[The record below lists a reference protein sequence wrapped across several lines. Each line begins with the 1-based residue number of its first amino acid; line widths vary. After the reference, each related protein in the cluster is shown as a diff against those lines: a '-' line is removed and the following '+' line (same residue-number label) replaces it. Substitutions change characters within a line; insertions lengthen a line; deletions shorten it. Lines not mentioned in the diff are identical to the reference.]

1 MSPLDLLLL
10 LVANLFWAINPTA
23 GKVLIAQT
31 DPLTT
36 AWLRYAGAALALAAA
51 WPWIRGAGAC
61 DPETPRPLPLRD
73 KAIVAAIGATTCFL
87 APLCQMS
94 GLGASTA
101 VSNSILMTTEPL
113 FTLLLAWLLLRGRLT
128 RQESYMM
135 AVAAA
140 GALVL
145 SGIFSSTGLCD
156 IPRALRQW
164 SRGDLLL
171 LAAIFCEAC
180 YSVLPKMLAGR
191 YPGPRIYAPAL
202 AVGFSLLSV
211 TAFLHGGPHLVWF
224 SARGWLAFFWLGP
237 FGTTL
242 TYLFWLHLVQRG
254 IPLPAL
260 AATLYFQPVIGAAAG
275 MIVLHEPL
283 RRDQMLGGALI
294 LAAVTWYVWQ
304 DMRARPQ
311 ATGGA

>member
-1 MSPLDLLLL
+1 ML
-10 LVANLFWAINPTA
+10 
-23 GKVLIAQT
+23 
-31 DPLTT
+31 
-36 AWLRYAGAALALAAA
+36 
-51 WPWIRGAGAC
+51 
-61 DPETPRPLPLRD
+61 
-73 KAIVAAIGATTCFL
+73 
-87 APLCQMS
+87 
-94 GLGASTA
+94 
-101 VSNSILMTTEPL
+101 
-113 FTLLLAWLLLRGRLT
+113 
-128 RQESYMM
+128 

-145 SGIFSSTGLCD
+145 SGIFSSTGLSD
-156 IPRALRQW
+156 FPSALRQW
-164 SRGDLLL
+164 SRGDLLI

-180 YSVLPKMLAGR
+180 YSVLPKMLSGR

-202 AVGFSLLSV
+202 ATGLFLLSV
-211 TAFLHGGPHLVWF
+211 TALLHGGPHLVWF

-275 MIVLHEPL
+275 MIILHEPL

-294 LAAVTWYVWQ
+294 LASVTWYVWQ

-311 ATGGA
+311 AGLSRSA

>member
-1 MSPLDLLLL
+1 MMSPLDFLLLMA
-10 LVANLFWAINPTA
+10 ANLFWALNPTA
-23 GKVLIAQT
+23 GKILIAQT

-36 AWLRYAGAALALAAA
+36 AWLRYAGAALALAVV
-51 WPWIRGAGAC
+51 WPWIRRAGGSEA
-61 DPETPRPLPLRD
+61 PRPMPLRD
-73 KAIVAAIGATTCFL
+73 KAILGAIGATTCFL

-101 VSNSILMTTEPL
+101 VSNSILTVTEPL

-145 SGIFSSTGLCD
+145 SGIFSSSGLSD

-164 SRGDLLL
+164 SRGDLLI

-180 YSVLPKMLAGR
+180 YSVLPKMLSGR
-191 YPGPRIYAPAL
+191 YSGRRIFAAAL
-202 AVGFSLLSV
+202 ATGFFLLSA
-211 TAFLHGGPHLVWF
+211 TAFLRGGPHLVWF

-237 FGTTL
+237 FGTTA
-242 TYLFWLHLVQRG
+242 TYLFWLHLLQRG
-254 IPLPAL
+254 VPLPAL

-275 MIVLHEPL
+275 MLILHEPL
-283 RRDQMLGGALI
+283 RGHQMLGGAII

-304 DMRARPQ
+304 DLRARPHPS
-311 ATGGA
+311 GGA

>member
-1 MSPLDLLLL
+1 MMRPLDLFLLL
-10 LVANLFWAINPTA
+10 AANLFWAINPTA

-36 AWLRYAGAALALAAA
+36 AWLRYAGAALALAVA
-51 WPWIRGAGAC
+51 WPWLRKAGGAQVRQ
-61 DPETPRPLPLRD
+61 PMPLRD
-73 KAIVAAIGATTCFL
+73 KVIVGVIGATTCFL

-113 FTLLLAWLLLRGRLT
+113 FTLLLAWLLLRGRLS

-135 AVAAA
+135 AVAAV

-145 SGIFSSTGLCD
+145 SGIFSSSGLSD

-164 SRGDLLL
+164 SCGDLLI

-180 YSVLPKMLAGR
+180 YSVLPKMLTGS
-191 YPGPRIYAPAL
+191 YPGPRIYAPAV
-202 AVGFSLLSV
+202 ATGFVLLSV
-211 TAFLHGGPHLVWF
+211 TALLHGGPHLVWF
-224 SARGWLAFFWLGP
+224 SARGWLAFLWLGP
-237 FGTTL
+237 FGTTV
-242 TYLFWLHLVQRG
+242 TYLFWLHLVQKG

-260 AATLYFQPVIGAAAG
+260 AATLYFQPVIGAASG
-275 MIVLHEPL
+275 MLILHEPL
-283 RRDQMLGGALI
+283 RFNQMLGGLLI

-304 DMRARPQ
+304 DMRAQPK
-311 ATGGA
+311 GGA